1 MVRNSTRFITMCF
14 LIAVFISAC
23 STPEAVVPTA
33 EVVPTESPVIA
44 TATPMATAIPA
55 SPTIE
60 PSPTTI
66 TLPEDLTV
74 IPLVRGQ
81 VTVRPFA
88 IMIDN
93 HPDAYP
99 QSGLNRASMVI
110 EALAEYG
117 ITRYLAIYP
126 GNLTADDRA
135 IGPVRSARDYY
146 VQWAMGFGAYYLHAG
161 GSPTG
166 LALAESSPVII
177 NVDAL
182 RADSEANFFR
192 VETATRFA
200 PHNLYT
206 TGSILRTLG
215 SSDTGFTRADVG
227 YLYALPMGMEQRGP
241 ASTIT
246 YYFEYAD
253 QPVGWTYDP
262 MSNSYFRTRF
272 GKPAIDEVSQAQLS
286 TQNVVI
292 IEVSEAAIEGDD
304 KGRIEQ
310 QIIGSGKGVFYH
322 DGIREEITWQKSSAE
337 AQLAFYTKDGK
348 EVYFTAGQIW
358 ISAIPSLDH
367 ISE

>member
-1 MVRNSTRFITMCF
+1 MVRSSMRFLTM
-14 LIAVFISAC
+14 LILISLFVVAC
-23 STPEAVVPTA
+23 GSPEETVVPTA
-33 EVVPTESPVIA
+33 EVVATEVPAPA
-44 TATPMATAIPA
+44 TATPMPTTVP

-60 PSPTTI
+60 VSPTAI
-66 TLPEDLTV
+66 TLPADLTV

-81 VTVRPFA
+81 VKLRPFA
-88 IMIDN
+88 MMVDN

-99 QSGLNRASMVI
+99 QSGLNRASIVM

-126 GNLTADDRA
+126 GDVTADDRV

-146 VQWAMGFGAYYLHAG
+146 VQWAMGFGAFYLHAG

-166 LALAESSPVII
+166 LALAESTPSIV

-182 RADSEANFFR
+182 RGDGEANFFR
-192 VETATRFA
+192 IDTATRFA

-206 TGSILRTLG
+206 TGKILRALG
-215 SSDTGFTRADVG
+215 SADTSFTRTDIG
-227 YLYALPMGMEQRGP
+227 YQYALPMGVEQRGP
-241 ASTIT
+241 ASSFT

-262 MSNSYFRTRF
+262 ASNNYFRTRF
-272 GKPAIDEVSQAQLS
+272 GKPAIDEVSQAQLA
-286 TQNVVI
+286 TQNVVL
-292 IEVSEAAIEGDD
+292 IEVTEAAIEGDD

-310 QIIGSGKGVFYH
+310 KVIGSGKGVFYH
-322 DGIREEITWQKSSAE
+322 DGIREEITWQKNSAD
-337 AQLAFYTKDGK
+337 AQLNFYTTDGK

-358 ISAIPSLDH
+358 ISAIPSLEH

>member
-1 MVRNSTRFITMCF
+1 MVRRFLRHF
-14 LIAVFISAC
+14 IALMVVSMLVVAC
-23 STPEAVVPTA
+23 GSPEVAEPTA
-33 EVVPTESPVIA
+33 EMIPTETPVLA
-44 TATPMATAIPA
+44 TATPMPTVVP

-66 TLPEDLTV
+66 SLPADLMV

-81 VTVRPFA
+81 VTTRPFA
-88 IMIDN
+88 MMVDN

-99 QSGLNRASMVI
+99 QSGLNRASIVI

-117 ITRYLAIYP
+117 ITRYLAIFP
-126 GNLTADDRA
+126 GDITADDRV

-146 VQWAMGFGAYYLHAG
+146 VQWAMGFGAFYLHAG

-166 LALAESSPVII
+166 LALAESTPAIV

-182 RADSEANFFR
+182 RADGEANFFR
-192 VETATRFA
+192 VDTATRFA

-206 TGSILRTLG
+206 TGKILREMASNNSKFDRT
-215 SSDTGFTRADVG
+215 DIG
-227 YLYALPMGMEQRGP
+227 YQYALPMSVEQRGP
-241 ASTIT
+241 ASAFS

-262 MSNSYFRTRF
+262 VSNSYFRTRY

-292 IEVSEAAIEGDD
+292 IEVTEAAIEGDE

-310 QIIGSGKGVFYH
+310 KVIGSGKGVFYH
-322 DGIREEITWQKSSAE
+322 DGVREEITWQKNKAD
-337 AQLAFYTKDGK
+337 AQLNFYGNDGK

-358 ISAIPSLDH
+358 ISAIPSLDN

>member
-1 MVRNSTRFITMCF
+1 MVRSSLRSFIL
-14 LIAVFISAC
+14 LILLSLVLAAC
-23 STPEAVVPTA
+23 SSPEAVVPTA
-33 EVVPTESPVIA
+33 EVVSTETPAQA
-44 TATPMATAIPA
+44 TATPMPTAVP

-60 PSPTTI
+60 VSPTAI

-81 VTVRPFA
+81 VILRPFA
-88 IMIDN
+88 VMVDN

-99 QSGLNRASMVI
+99 QSGLNRASIVI

-117 ITRYLAIYP
+117 ITRYLAIFP
-126 GNLTADDRA
+126 GNVTADERVL
-135 IGPVRSARDYY
+135 GPVRSARDYY
-146 VQWAMGFGAYYLHAG
+146 VQWAMGFGAFYLHAG

-166 LALAESSPVII
+166 LALAESSPAVI

-192 VETATRFA
+192 IETATRFA

-206 TGSILRTLG
+206 TGKILRALG
-215 SSDTGFTRADVG
+215 STDTGYNRSDVG
-227 YLYALPMGMEQRGP
+227 YQYALPMGVEQRGP
-241 ASTIT
+241 ASSFT

-262 MSNSYFRTRF
+262 MSNNYLRTRF
-272 GKPAIDEVSQAQLS
+272 GKPAVDEVSQVQLA

-292 IEVSEAAIEGDD
+292 IEVTEATIEGDD

-322 DGIREEITWQKSSAE
+322 DGIREEITWQKNSAE
-337 AQLAFYTKDGK
+337 AQLNFYGKDGK

-367 ISE
+367 ITE

>member
-1 MVRNSTRFITMCF
+1 MVRSTKRFFTMF
-14 LIAVFISAC
+14 VLISFVLAAC

-33 EVVPTESPVIA
+33 EVVPTEPPAPA
-44 TATPMATAIPA
+44 TATPMPTAIPA
-55 SPTIE
+55 DPTAV
-60 PSPTTI
+60 PSPTAI
-66 TLPEDLTV
+66 TLPADLTV

-81 VTVRPFA
+81 VTLRPFA
-88 IMIDN
+88 TMVDN

-99 QSGLNRASMVI
+99 QSGLNRASIVI

-117 ITRYLAIYP
+117 ITRYLAIFP
-126 GNLTADDRA
+126 GNLTADERP

-146 VQWAMGFGAYYLHAG
+146 VQWAMGFGAFYLHAG

-166 LALAESSPVII
+166 LALAESTPAVV

-182 RADSEANFFR
+182 RSESEATFFR
-192 VETATRFA
+192 IETNTRFA

-206 TGSILRTLG
+206 TGILLRQLG
-215 SSDTGFTRADVG
+215 STDTNFARTDIG
-227 YLYALPMGMEQRGP
+227 YQYALPMGVEQRGP
-241 ASTIT
+241 ASSFS

-262 MSNSYFRTRF
+262 VSNNYLRTRY
-272 GKPAIDEVSQAQLS
+272 GDVAVDEVSGAQLA
-286 TQNVVI
+286 TQNVVV
-292 IEVSEAAIEGDD
+292 IEVKQSAIDGDE

-310 QIIGSGKGVFYH
+310 QIIGSGKGYFYH
-322 DGIREEITWQKSSAE
+322 DGRRDEITWQKNSAE
-337 AQLAFYTKDGK
+337 AQLNFYTADGK

>member
-1 MVRNSTRFITMCF
+1 MVRSSMRMFTLLILVSLF
-14 LIAVFISAC
+14 LAAC
-23 STPEAVVPTA
+23 SSSEATVPTA
-33 EVVPTESPVIA
+33 EVVLTETPAPA
-44 TATPMATAIPA
+44 TATPMPTAVP

-60 PSPTTI
+60 LTPTAI
-66 TLPEDLTV
+66 TLPADLTV

-81 VTVRPFA
+81 VTQRPIA
-88 IMIDN
+88 MMVDN

-99 QSGLNRASMVI
+99 QSGLNRASIVM

-117 ITRYLAIYP
+117 ITRYLAIFP
-126 GNLTADDRA
+126 GNLADDERA

-146 VQWAMGFGAYYLHAG
+146 VQWAVGFGAFYVHAG

-166 LALAESSPVII
+166 LALAESSPAIVNI
-177 NVDAL
+177 DAL
-182 RADSEANFFR
+182 RGDGSGYFFR
-192 VETATRFA
+192 IDTATRFA

-206 TGSILRTLG
+206 TGKILRALG
-215 SSDTGFTRADVG
+215 SNDKGYSRSDVG
-227 YLYALPMGMEQRGP
+227 YQYALPMGVEQRGP
-241 ASTIT
+241 ASSFR

-262 MSNSYFRTRF
+262 VSNNYFRTRS
-272 GKPAIDEVSQAQLS
+272 GKPAIDEVAQTQLA

-292 IEVSEAAIEGDD
+292 IEVTEAAIAGDD

-310 QIIGSGKGVFYH
+310 QVIGSGKGVFYH
-322 DGIREEITWQKSSAE
+322 DGIREEITWQKNSAE
-337 AQLAFYTKDGK
+337 AQLNFYTKDGK

-367 ISE
+367 ISQ

>member
-1 MVRNSTRFITMCF
+1 MVRSSNRLFTVLV
-14 LIAVFISAC
+14 LISFFVVAC
-23 STPEAVVPTA
+23 SSPDAAVPTA
-33 EVVPTESPVIA
+33 EVVPTEQPAQA
-44 TATPMATAIPA
+44 TATPMPTAVVE
-55 SPTIE
+55 PTVV
-60 PSPTTI
+60 PSPTPI
-66 TLPEDLTV
+66 TLPADLNV

-81 VTVRPFA
+81 VTMRPFA
-88 IMIDN
+88 MMVDN

-99 QSGLNRASMVI
+99 QSGLNRASIVI

-117 ITRYLAIYP
+117 ITRYMAVFP
-126 GNLTADDRA
+126 GDVTGDERP

-166 LALAESSPVII
+166 LALAESTPAII

-182 RADSEANFFR
+182 RGDSEANFFR
-192 VETATRFA
+192 VETDTRFA

-206 TGSILRTLG
+206 NGKILRALG
-215 SSDTGFTRADVG
+215 STDANFSRTDIG
-227 YLYALPMGMEQRGP
+227 YQYALPMGVEQRGP
-241 ASTIT
+241 ASSFS

-253 QPVGWTYDP
+253 QPVGWSYDP
-262 MSNSYFRTRF
+262 VSNNYFRTRS
-272 GKPAIDEVSQAQLS
+272 GDAAIDEVSGAQLS
-286 TQNVVI
+286 TQNVVV
-292 IEVSEAAIEGDD
+292 IEVKQAIIEGDE

-310 QIIGSGKGVFYH
+310 QIIGSGKGYFYH
-322 DGIREEITWQKSSAE
+322 DGRRDEITWQKASAE
-337 AQLAFYTKDGK
+337 AQLNFYTADGK

>member
-1 MVRNSTRFITMCF
+1 MVRSSMRMFTLFI
-14 LIAVFISAC
+14 LLSLVLAAC
-23 STPEAVVPTA
+23 SSPEAVVPTA
-33 EVVPTESPVIA
+33 EVVSTETPAPA
-44 TATPMATAIPA
+44 TATPMPTAVP

-60 PSPTTI
+60 LSPTAI

-81 VTVRPFA
+81 VTQRPFA
-88 IMIDN
+88 MMVDN

-99 QSGLNRASMVI
+99 QSGLNRASIVI

-117 ITRYLAIYP
+117 ITRYLAVFP
-126 GNLTADDRA
+126 GNLTDDERVL
-135 IGPVRSARDYY
+135 GPVRSARDYY
-146 VQWAMGFGAYYLHAG
+146 VQWAMGFGAFYLHAG

-166 LALAESSPVII
+166 LALAESSPAII

-192 VETATRFA
+192 IETATRFA

-206 TGSILRTLG
+206 TGKILRTLG
-215 SSDTGFTRADVG
+215 STDTGYNRADVG
-227 YLYALPMGMEQRGP
+227 YQYALPMGAEQRGP
-241 ASTIT
+241 ASSFT

-262 MSNSYFRTRF
+262 VSNNYFRTRS
-272 GKPAIDEVSQAQLS
+272 GKPAVDEVSQAQLA
-286 TQNVVI
+286 TQNVVV
-292 IEVSEAAIEGDD
+292 IEVTEAAIEGDE

-310 QIIGSGKGVFYH
+310 QVIGSGKGVFYH
-322 DGIREEITWQKSSAE
+322 DGIREEITWQKNSAE
-337 AQLAFYTKDGK
+337 AQLNFYDKNGK

-367 ISE
+367 ITE